1 MKKSILLL
9 MFVLAVAL
17 TATAALADPDSSDGP
32 AYGADPNAEPPR
44 AGVGN
49 ANSGNHNMNI
59 KNNRNRWS
67 HGVET
72 LTDPGTSQAPMGT
85 EVAPVRPVLPYS
97 VVLLGRMV
105 GVILIW

>member
-17 TATAALADPDSSDGP
+17 TATAALADGDGP
-32 AYGADPNAEPPR
+32 AYGDDPTIEPPR

-49 ANSGNHNMNI
+49 ANSGNHNMHV
-59 KNNRNRWS
+59 KNYRNRWS

-72 LTDPGTSQAPMGT
+72 LTDLGTRNAPVELQA
-85 EVAPVRPVLPYS
+85 APVRPVLPFS
-97 VVLLGRMV
+97 VVLFGRMV
-105 GVILIW
+105 DVILIW